1 VVLGTHIMP
10 VSTCDPAAI
19 TTAAK
24 CFACLTKSQRDAVEL
39 YLLASLAGGSMDP
52 ATLVRQARC
61 FECIPREMI
70 EPVKLMLLCN
80 AATALGA

>member
-1 VVLGTHIMP
+1 
-10 VSTCDPAAI
+10 
-19 TTAAK
+19 
-24 CFACLTKSQRDAVEL
+24 
-39 YLLASLAGGSMDP
+39 MDP

>member
-1 VVLGTHIMP
+1 MPAVLN
-10 VSTCDPAAI
+10 CDPATIAR
-19 TTAAK
+19 ASA
-24 CFACLTKSQRDAVEL
+24 CFTCLTKSQRAAVEL

-61 FECIPREMI
+61 FACVPPEMV
-70 EPVKLMLLCN
+70 ESVKMMLLCN